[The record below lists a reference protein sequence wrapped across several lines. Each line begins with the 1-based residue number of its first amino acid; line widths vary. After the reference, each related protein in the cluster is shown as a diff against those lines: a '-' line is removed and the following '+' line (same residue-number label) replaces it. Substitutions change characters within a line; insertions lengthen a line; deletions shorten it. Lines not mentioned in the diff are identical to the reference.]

1 MCIMRHLTHASIAP
15 GASDEDS
22 KLSKAALKKKKA
34 KDKVRPAGAAAKN
47 TRYKRDMDF
56 KRYKVRPAC
65 AAAP

>member
-34 KDKVRPAGAAAKN
+34 KDKVRPA
-47 TRYKRDMDF
+47 
-56 KRYKVRPAC
+56 C